1 MAEAPARAALA
12 GNPSDGY
19 GGAVL
24 AVSIEALRARADA
37 RVGVPRDAGAEGL
50 LVDAAIARFCSEFGC
65 KPVGVEFATNI
76 PLTVGLGG
84 SSAIV
89 IAVLRELCDVY
100 EVSLEADEMAA
111 LALSIEVDDLGIA
124 AGLQDRLVQCHGG
137 LLFMDFSGPQPRCEP
152 LHVSL
157 LPPLLIAWREAAGES
172 SGVVHGD
179 LRTRYDAHDPAVIRT
194 LAELG
199 DCAREARA
207 ALRVGELLKLCQ
219 AVNASF
225 DLRQQIIDLQ
235 PAHTE
240 MINAARRAGAAAN
253 YTGSGGAIVCVCDDQ
268 QHRQAVAAELAERLG
283 CSTLEL

>member
-24 AVSIEALRARADA
+24 AVTIDALRATA
-37 RVGVPRDAGAEGL
+37 VAGAGLAPGSVEGL
-50 LVDAAIARFCSEFGC
+50 LVDAAVARFSREFRC
-65 KPVGVEFATNI
+65 DAVAVEFNTRI

-89 IAVLRELCDVY
+89 IAVLRELCAVHGI
-100 EVSLEADEMAA
+100 SLGADEMAA
-111 LALSIEVDDLGIA
+111 LALSIEVNDLGIA

-137 LLFMDFSGPQPRCEP
+137 LLFMDFSQPEPRCES
-152 LHVSL
+152 LDRAL
-157 LPPLLIAWREAAGES
+157 LPPLLIAWRLGAGEP
-172 SGVVHGD
+172 SGIVHGD
-179 LRTRYDAHDPAVIRT
+179 LRTRYEAHDPAVVRC

-207 ALRVGELLKLCQ
+207 ALRAGEIPKFSQ

-225 DLRQQIIDLQ
+225 DLRRQIIDLQ

-240 MINAARRAGAAAN
+240 MIDVARRAGAAAN
-253 YTGSGGAIVCVCDDQ
+253 YTGSGGAIVCVCDDE
-268 QHRQAVAAELAERLG
+268 QHQRRVADALVASLG
-283 CSTLEL
+283 CSTLAM